1 MLHLVHEVDEARG
14 SQAAGVPPGGAGG
27 AGGAGGQAATPS
39 GPRRGRRV
47 RFGFVP
53 GLDGLRALAVLGVM
67 GYHGGL
73 PILAGGF
80 LGVNVFFVLSGFLI
94 TSLLVGEW
102 GRTLGI
108 ALRSFWAR
116 RARRLLPALFVLLV
130 GVALYARFLATP
142 GEFAGL
148 RLDVLAT
155 LFYVA
160 NWHFILAGS
169 NYFAQT
175 AQPSPLQ
182 HMWSLSI
189 EEQFYIVWPPVV
201 LVLLRLGRRLRPSR
215 RLVPLLVGAV
225 VGALASATDMALLY
239 HGPSSVM
246 RVYEGTDTRA
256 QDLLVGAA
264 LAVAMALWAER
275 RRALPEAPEAP
286 PVRRRRSSPFV
297 PIEAWEVAS
306 STAKVAL
313 QVAGFCAVGAFAY
326 LWSHIPPGE
335 PGPWFYRGGYLAVAV
350 GVAVVI
356 FCVVTNQRGALS
368 RVIGNPVFRYVGR
381 ISYGTYLWH
390 FPLFDVLDA
399 ARVHLYGLPLLGVR
413 VATTLVVASLSYVL
427 VEQPIRRGRVHLAEW
442 RGWLATATSAAT
454 VVVVT
459 IVATV
464 PSAAGATVQ
473 APATG
478 ALYQGP
484 PVRVT
489 MFGDSVAFTA
499 AWAMDAAGAPKRY
512 DAVFNGDAILGCGVV
527 RSTEFESHG
536 HVYGRIPACNPTA
549 PADQQWPA
557 LWRGELA
564 RTRPDV
570 VVLLAGRW
578 ETVDS
583 RIDGQWLHIGEPAF
597 DAILR
602 SSLRQAM
609 RIGTSTGAL
618 MVALTSPCFDSGE
631 QPDGQ
636 PWPEDSPAR
645 LERYNSILRQVA
657 AEFPRTVTVDDFGA
671 QVCPGGHFA
680 TTVDGV
686 RLREADGIHFVF
698 RGPGTS
704 AAGQWLA
711 AHIFPEVVK
720 VGRRQLAGESV
731 QGRPLAA
738 PARVASPTA
747 PARVP

>member
-1 MLHLVHEVDEARG
+1 MLHLVHDVDEARG
-14 SQAAGVPPGGAGG
+14 PQSAGVPPGGTGR
-27 AGGAGGQAATPS
+27 QSATPG
-39 GPRRGRRV
+39 GPRRGRAV

-53 GLDGLRALAVLGVM
+53 GLEGLRAIAVLGVM

-116 RARRLLPALFVLLV
+116 RARRLLPALFVLLI

-148 RLDVLAT
+148 RLDALAT

-225 VGALASATDMALLY
+225 VGALASAADMALLY

-275 RRALPEAPEAP
+275 RRALPEAPPVPEAP
-286 PVRRRRSSPFV
+286 RAHRRRRSSPFV
-297 PIEAWEVAS
+297 PIEAWELAS

-326 LWSHIPPGE
+326 LWSHIPPGT

-356 FCVVTNQRGALS
+356 FCIVTNQRGLLS
-368 RVIGNPVFRYVGR
+368 RAIGNPVFRYVGR
-381 ISYGTYLWH
+381 ISYGAYLWH
-390 FPLFDVLDA
+390 FPLFAVLDA

-413 VATTLVVASLSYVL
+413 VAATLVVASLSYVL

-442 RGWLATATSAAT
+442 RGWLATATSVVT
-454 VVVVT
+454 VVAVT
-459 IVATV
+459 VVATV
-464 PSAAGATVQ
+464 PTAAGAAVQ

-478 ALYQGP
+478 SLYQGP

-512 DAVFNGDAILGCGVV
+512 DAVFHGDAILGCGVV
-527 RSTEFESHG
+527 RSSDVRSHG
-536 HVYGRIPACNPTA
+536 TQGGRVAPCNTA
-549 PADQQWPA
+549 TPVDQQWPA
-557 LWRGELA
+557 VWQRDLS
-564 RTRPDV
+564 RTHPQV
-570 VVLLAGRW
+570 VTLLAGRW
-578 ETVDS
+578 EVVDE
-583 RIDGQWLHIGEPAF
+583 RIGGRWLHIGEPAF

-609 RIGTSTGAL
+609 QIGTSTGAL

-631 QPDGQ
+631 QPNGQ

-645 LERYNSILRQVA
+645 LERYNTILRQVA

-671 QVCPGGHFA
+671 QVCPGGRFA
-680 TTVDGV
+680 PTVDGV
-686 RLREADGIHFVF
+686 RIRDGDGVHFLF
-698 RGPGTS
+698 KGPGTV

-711 AHIFPEVVK
+711 AHLFPELVR
-720 VGRRQLAGESV
+720 VGRLQMAGRHFV
-731 QGRPLAA
+731 GGRLPAA
-738 PARVASPTA
+738 T
-747 PARVP
+747 ARVP

>member
-1 MLHLVHEVDEARG
+1 MQHLRDEVEEQG
-14 SQAAGVPPGGAGG
+14 PQAVGVPLGGSTG
-27 AGGAGGQAATPS
+27 AATS
-39 GPRRGRRV
+39 GPTGTRRGRAV

-53 GLDGLRALAVLGVM
+53 GLEGLRAIAVLGVM

-130 GVALYARFLATP
+130 AVALYARFLATP

-148 RLDVLAT
+148 RLDTLAT

-201 LVLLRLGRRLRPSR
+201 LVLLRFGRRLRPSR
-215 RLVPLLVGAV
+215 RLVPLLTAAV
-225 VGALASATDMALLY
+225 VGALASATEMALLY

-264 LAVAMALWAER
+264 LAVAMALWAEHR
-275 RRALPEAPEAP
+275 RPLPTSAEDAPSQ
-286 PVRRRRSSPFV
+286 RRRRSSPFV
-297 PIEAWEVAS
+297 PIEAWEVS
-306 STAKVAL
+306 SGVGRVVL
-313 QVAGFCAVGAFAY
+313 QVVGFCAVGAFAY
-326 LWSHIPPGE
+326 LWSHIPPGT
-335 PGPWFYRGGYLAVAV
+335 PGPSFYRGGYLAVAV

-368 RVIGNPVFRYVGR
+368 RAIGNPVFRYVGR
-381 ISYGTYLWH
+381 ISYGAYLWH
-390 FPLFDVLDA
+390 FPLFEVLDA

-413 VATTLVVASLSYVL
+413 VVATLLVASLSYVL

-442 RGWLATATSAAT
+442 RGWLATATSAVT

-464 PSAAGATVQ
+464 PTAAGAAVQ

-499 AWAMDAAGAPKRY
+499 AWAMDAAGAPKHY
-512 DAVFNGDAILGCGVV
+512 DTVFTGDAILGCGVV
-527 RSTEFESHG
+527 RSSEFESHD

-549 PADQQWPA
+549 PTDQQWPA
-557 LWRGELA
+557 LWQTELA
-564 RTRPDV
+564 RSRPNV

-583 RIDGQWLHIGEPAF
+583 FIDGRWLHVGEPAY

-631 QPDGQ
+631 QPNGQ

-645 LERYNSILRQVA
+645 LDRYNAILRQVA
-657 AEFPRTVTVDDFGA
+657 AEFPRTVTVDNFGA

-686 RLREADGIHFVF
+686 RLRESDGIHFVF
-698 RGPGTS
+698 QGPGTS
-704 AAGQWLA
+704 AAGEWLA

-720 VGRRQLAGESV
+720 VGRWQQAGDGV
-731 QGRPLAA
+731 GGRPLT
-738 PARVASPTA
+738 VS
-747 PARVP
+747 ARVP